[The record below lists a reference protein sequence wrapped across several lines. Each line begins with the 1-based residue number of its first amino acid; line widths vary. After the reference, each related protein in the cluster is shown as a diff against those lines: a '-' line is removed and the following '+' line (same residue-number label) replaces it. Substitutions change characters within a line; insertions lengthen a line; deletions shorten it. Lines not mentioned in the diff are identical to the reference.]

1 MNEYGYFD
9 YDRTNRYN
17 FSYPS
22 PSTVHCSNTYLVKY
36 FAKYLLEQ
44 VFSRYEFTLPDSDG
58 WDLDYFRYVL
68 FCWGHGAV
76 IKTRKY
82 GTIFQACTL
91 GGYNV
96 NYMPAYVLISN
107 PLLPAYHEP
116 IKIHR
121 DTEIIKMQ
129 PNFTGIMD
137 MVTHYADLMALTT
150 EAIGLNIV
158 NSKLA
163 FVFAASDKNIAESM
177 KKLYDVIQAGNPAV
191 FADKHLFDNQGKLL
205 LQYFSQNL
213 RDNYIAPDLF
223 DSLKSI
229 ENKFNTD
236 VGFNNSNTDKRER
249 LIKDEV
255 NSNNEEIRS
264 KASLW
269 KECIERSFKRV
280 NDMFGLNLSVRFRK
294 LENDSLTSQ
303 NKDGDNNES

>member
-1 MNEYGYFD
+1 MSDYFD
-9 YDRTNRYN
+9 YDTINRYN
-17 FSYPS
+17 FAYPS
-22 PSTVHCSNTYLVKY
+22 PSTVHCSNTILVK
-36 FAKYLLEQ
+36 FFSKYLLEQ
-44 VFSRYEFTLPDSDG
+44 VFSRYEFTLPDVEG

-68 FCWGHGAV
+68 FCWGHGCV

-96 NYMPAYVLISN
+96 NYMPSYVLVAN
-107 PLLPAYHEP
+107 PLLPGYNEP
-116 IKIHR
+116 IRIRK
-121 DTEIIKMQ
+121 DTEVIKMQ

-137 MVTHYADLMALTT
+137 LIKYYADLMALTS
-150 EAIGLNIV
+150 ESIGMNIV

-163 FVFAASDKNIAESM
+163 FVFAASDKNVAESM
-177 KKLYDVIQAGNPAV
+177 KKLYDIINSGNPAV

-213 RDNYIAPDLF
+213 RENYIAPELF

-236 VGFNNSNTDKRER
+236 VGFNNSNTDKKER

-264 KASLW
+264 KATLW
-269 KECIERSFKRV
+269 KECIEKSFKRV
-280 NDMFGLNLSVRFRK
+280 NSMFGLNLAVKFRD
-294 LENDSLTSQ
+294 LEQTSQ
-303 NKDGDNNES
+303 LVKGGDKNES

>member
-1 MNEYGYFD
+1 MNNYFEYD
-9 YDRTNRYN
+9 SINRYN
-17 FSYPS
+17 FAYPS
-22 PSTVHCSNTYLVKY
+22 PSTVHCSNTALVKY
-36 FAKYLLEQ
+36 FSKYLLEQ
-44 VFSRYEFTLPDSDG
+44 VFSRYEFTLPDSEG

-82 GTIFQACTL
+82 GVIFQACTL

-96 NYMPAYVLISN
+96 NYMPSYALIAN

-116 IKIHR
+116 IKIHA

-137 MVTHYADLMALTT
+137 MIKYYADLMALTS
-150 EAIGLNIV
+150 EAIGMNII

-163 FVFAASDKNIAESM
+163 FVFAAQDKNVAESM

-191 FADKHLFDNQGKLL
+191 FADKHLFDNQGRLL
-205 LQYFSQNL
+205 MQYFSQNL
-213 RDNYIAPDLF
+213 KDNYIAPELF

-229 ENKFNTD
+229 EDKFNTA
-236 VGFNNSNTDKRER
+236 VGFNNSNTDKKER

-269 KECIERSFKRV
+269 KECIEKSFNRV
-280 NDMFGLNLSVRFRK
+280 NKMFGLNLSVKFRQ
-294 LENDSLTSQ
+294 LESTSQ
-303 NKDGDNNES
+303 LVKNGGDKDEP

>member
-1 MNEYGYFD
+1 MSNCEYFD
-9 YDRTNRYN
+9 YDRINRYN
-17 FSYPS
+17 FAYPS
-22 PSTVHCSNTYLVKY
+22 PSTVHCTNTTLVRY

-44 VFSRYEFTLPDSDG
+44 VFSRYEFTLPDNEG

-96 NYMPAYVLISN
+96 NYMPSYVLIAN

-116 IKIHR
+116 IKIGM
-121 DTEIIKMQ
+121 DTEVIKMQ

-137 MVTHYADLMALTT
+137 MIKYYADLMALTT
-150 EAIGLNIV
+150 EAIGMNIV

-163 FVFAASDKNIAESM
+163 FVFAAQDKNIAESM
-177 KKLYDVIQAGNPAV
+177 KRLYDVIQAGNPAV

-223 DSLKSI
+223 DCLKSI

-236 VGFNNSNTDKRER
+236 VGFNNANVDKKER

-255 NSNNEEIRS
+255 NSNNEEVRS

-269 KECIERSFKRV
+269 KECMEKSFKRV
-280 NDMFGLNLSVRFRK
+280 NKMFDLNLSVRFRK
-294 LENDSLTSQ
+294 LESDSSTSQ
-303 NKDGDNNES
+303 NKGGDRNES